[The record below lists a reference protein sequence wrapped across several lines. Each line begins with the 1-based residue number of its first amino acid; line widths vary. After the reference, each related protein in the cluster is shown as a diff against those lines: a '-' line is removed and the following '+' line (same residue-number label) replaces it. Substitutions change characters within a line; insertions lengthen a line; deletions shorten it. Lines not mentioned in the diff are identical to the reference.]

1 MLLTHT
7 KLVLGN
13 NITYMSA
20 YNYFSAVPMVLLM
33 ELKII
38 NDADKYLDKYL
49 EMVRE
54 NDTDGILYTDS
65 IFNNPKSMIIFGEYL
80 WLMFIREYKKMNDYQ
95 KSYCFWRYLE
105 YTKDNIANALTHSFK
120 EIEMDEDYDMDIDN
134 SSLVDLSKIYGS
146 ESKKL
151 REKYLKRYLKYPKS
165 KGDTYP
171 RLEGNSI
178 QRFKE
183 LYDFHFEYFKKGV
196 YYSKEETHFYLTVPY
211 SVLCEPILDN
221 FRGIY
226 ENNAGTLW
234 QVEGNNFIHSKITMD
249 IDHEKLML
257 RREYATIF
265 GKGGRP
271 KTIDHENV
279 SIVYFNP
286 DEAYI
291 MKALKQQMASKQ
303 YFRINGN
310 YYTADGRSYIQ
321 QGFDTNLTD
330 DSSITTRYTY
340 NDYYSLYSTNSSAT
354 FGYDSTVSTINSSY
368 NDYEDMVSYLENNR
382 SEMRSYTTRSV
393 GKRVP
398 NKKKKKTRKIDSKFI
413 KSYTF
418 LTKVLSLD
426 HIKQMRKN
434 GIIIEGQYF
443 NYKFKVKD
451 KELISKSK
459 YLDNFSI
466 AYDLIVLAKDTG
478 EELTSLCIVYP
489 GMPICDEISTNI
501 LFIRSGEE
509 DELLAKA
516 NHLSRSE
523 NYYLYFENKK
533 RITQERRFEIEFER
547 LLKEESRTKLKSSE
561 DNSIVSF
568 FSNMENTIVQNELV
582 RERFENEQFK
592 KSQTISFIN
601 KFLQRELGFE
611 DISYNYHNLKYYYLY
626 KAFIKYFKPDT
637 RVNVSRVFKFK
648 ENVLFKEI
656 IQKNRKALKLSFK
669 RSIKT
674 KLKFIKNNKTRINLK
689 GQSKWRRLRNLKNI
703 MGPER
708 SSELEPKKQQTEDY
722 MITNY
727 QRQNVCS

>member
-1 MLLTHT
+1 
-7 KLVLGN
+7 
-13 NITYMSA
+13 MSA

-65 IFNNPKSMIIFGEYL
+65 IFDDPKSMIVFGEYL
-80 WLMFIREYKKMNDYQ
+80 WLMFIKEYRKMNDYQ

-105 YTKDNIANALTHSFK
+105 YTKDNIANALTYSFK
-120 EIEMDEDYDMDIDN
+120 EIEVDEDYDINIHDGSII
-134 SSLVDLSKIYGS
+134 DLSKIYGS
-146 ESKKL
+146 ESRKL

-196 YYSKEETHFYLTVPY
+196 YYSKEETHFYLTIPY

-226 ENNAGTLW
+226 EKDAGILW

-249 IDHEKLML
+249 TDHEKLML

-265 GKGGRP
+265 GKGEPP
-271 KTIDHENV
+271 KIVDQENV

-291 MKALKQQMASKQ
+291 MKALKQQMASRQ

-321 QGFDTNLTD
+321 QGVDTNITN
-330 DSSITTRYTY
+330 DSSIITRYTY

-368 NDYEDMVSYLENNR
+368 NDYEDMVSYLGNNR
-382 SEMRSYTTRSV
+382 SEMRSYATRIL

-398 NKKKKKTRKIDSKFI
+398 KKKKTRKIDSKFI

-451 KELISKSK
+451 RELISKSK
-459 YLDNFSI
+459 HLDNFSI
-466 AYDLIVLAKDTG
+466 AYDLNVLAKDTG

-509 DELLAKA
+509 DTLLAKA

-523 NYYLYFENKK
+523 NYCLYFENKK
-533 RITQERRFEIEFER
+533 RITPERRFEIEFER
-547 LLKEESRTKLKSSE
+547 LLKEESRAKLKSSE

-568 FSNMENTIVQNELV
+568 FSNMENNIVQNESV
-582 RERFENEQFK
+582 RERFESERFK

-601 KFLQRELGFE
+601 KFLQREFGFE
-611 DISYNYHNLKYYYLY
+611 DVNYNQHNLKYYYLY
-626 KAFIKYFKPDT
+626 KVFIKHFKPDT
-637 RVNVSRVFKFK
+637 KVNVSRVFKFK

-656 IQKNRKALKLSFK
+656 IQKNRRALKLSFK

-674 KLKFIKNNKTRINLK
+674 KLKFIKNNKTKISLK

-703 MGPER
+703 KDLEI
-708 SSELEPKKQQTEDY
+708 SSILDQRGQRTEDY
-722 MITNY
+722 VITNY

>member
-1 MLLTHT
+1 MLLSHT
-7 KLVLGN
+7 KLILGN
-13 NITYMSA
+13 NVTYMSA

-38 NDADKYLDKYL
+38 NDADKYLDKYI

-65 IFNNPKSMIIFGEYL
+65 IFNNPKSMIVFGEYL
-80 WLMFIREYKKMNDYQ
+80 WLMFIREYRKMNDYQ

-105 YTKDNIANALTHSFK
+105 YTKDNIANALTYSFK
-120 EIEMDEDYDMDIDN
+120 EIEVDEDYDINIHDG
-134 SSLVDLSKIYGS
+134 SLIDLSKIYGS
-146 ESKKL
+146 ESRKL
-151 REKYLKRYLKYPKS
+151 REKYLKRYLKSPKS
-165 KGDTYP
+165 KGNTYP

-183 LYDFHFEYFKKGV
+183 LYDFHFEYFKKGL

-226 ENNAGTLW
+226 ENNTNTLW

-249 IDHEKLML
+249 NDHEKLML

-265 GKGGRP
+265 SKGGLP
-271 KTIDHENV
+271 KTIDNENV

-286 DEAYI
+286 DEVHI
-291 MKALKQQMASKQ
+291 IKALKQQMASRQ
-303 YFRINGN
+303 YIKINGN
-310 YYTADGRSYIQ
+310 YHTTDGRSYIL
-321 QGFDTNLTD
+321 QGFDTNST
-330 DSSITTRYTY
+330 
-340 NDYYSLYSTNSSAT
+340 NDYYGLYNTNSRAA
-354 FGYDSTVSTINSSY
+354 FRYNSTSSTINSSY
-368 NDYEDMVSYLENNR
+368 DEYEDLIRYVEDSR
-382 SEMRSYTTRSV
+382 SEMRNFATRN
-393 GKRVP
+393 
-398 NKKKKKTRKIDSKFI
+398 NKKSSLNKTKKKTRKIDSKFI

-426 HIKQMRKN
+426 HIKQMRKD

-451 KELISKSK
+451 RELISKSK
-459 YLDNFSI
+459 HLDNFSI
-466 AYDLIVLAKDTG
+466 AYDLNVLAKDTG

-509 DELLAKA
+509 DTLLAKA

-533 RITQERRFEIEFER
+533 RITPERRFEIEFER

-568 FSNMENTIVQNELV
+568 FSNMENNIVPNESV
-582 RERFENEQFK
+582 REKFEKERFK

-601 KFLQRELGFE
+601 KFLQREFGFE
-611 DISYNYHNLKYYYLY
+611 DINYNQHNLKYYYLY
-626 KAFIKYFKPDT
+626 KAFIKHFKPST

-656 IQKNRKALKLSFK
+656 IQKNRKTLKLSFK
-669 RSIKT
+669 RMVKT
-674 KLKFIKNNKTRINLK
+674 KIKFIKNKKIRISLK

-703 MGPER
+703 KDLVI
-708 SSELEPKKQQTEDY
+708 SSVSDQKKQQMEDY
-722 MITNY
+722 MITHY

>member
-1 MLLTHT
+1 MLLSHT
-7 KLVLGN
+7 KLILGN
-13 NITYMSA
+13 NVTYMSA

-38 NDADKYLDKYL
+38 NDADKYLDKYI

-54 NDTDGILYTDS
+54 NDADGILYTDS
-65 IFNNPKSMIIFGEYL
+65 IFNNPKSMIVFGEYL
-80 WLMFIREYKKMNDYQ
+80 WLMFIREYRKMNDYQ

-105 YTKDNIANALTHSFK
+105 YTKDNIANALTYSFK
-120 EIEMDEDYDMDIDN
+120 EIEVDDDYDINIHDG
-134 SSLVDLSKIYGS
+134 SLIDLSKIYGS
-146 ESKKL
+146 ESRKL
-151 REKYLKRYLKYPKS
+151 REKYLKRYLKSPKS
-165 KGDTYP
+165 KGNTYP

-183 LYDFHFEYFKKGV
+183 LYDFHFEYFKKGL
-196 YYSKEETHFYLTVPY
+196 YYSKEETHFYLNVPY

-226 ENNAGTLW
+226 ENNTNTLW
-234 QVEGNNFIHSKITMD
+234 QVEGNNFIHSKIAMD
-249 IDHEKLML
+249 TDHEKLML

-265 GKGGRP
+265 GKGGLP

-286 DEAYI
+286 DEAHI
-291 MKALKQQMASKQ
+291 IKALKQQMASRQ
-303 YFRINGN
+303 YIKINGN
-310 YYTADGRSYIQ
+310 YHTTDGRSYIL
-321 QGFDTNLTD
+321 QGFDTNST
-330 DSSITTRYTY
+330 
-340 NDYYSLYSTNSSAT
+340 NDYYGLYSTNSRAA
-354 FGYDSTVSTINSSY
+354 FRYNSTSSTINSSY
-368 NDYEDMVSYLENNR
+368 DGYEDLIRYVEDSR
-382 SEMRSYTTRSV
+382 SEMRNFATRSV

-398 NKKKKKTRKIDSKFI
+398 NKKKKKKKTRKIDSKFI

-451 KELISKSK
+451 QELISKSK

-466 AYDLIVLAKDTG
+466 AYGLSVLAKDTG

-509 DELLAKA
+509 DTLLAKA

-533 RITQERRFEIEFER
+533 RITPERRFEIEFER

-568 FSNMENTIVQNELV
+568 FSNMENNIVPNESV
-582 RERFENEQFK
+582 REKFENERFK

-611 DISYNYHNLKYYYLY
+611 DINYNQHNLKYYYLY

-637 RVNVSRVFKFK
+637 KVNVSRVFKFK

-656 IQKNRKALKLSFK
+656 IQKNKRALKLSFK
-669 RSIKT
+669 RMIKS
-674 KLKFIKNNKTRINLK
+674 KIKFIKNKKTRISLK

-703 MGPER
+703 KDLVI
-708 SSELEPKKQQTEDY
+708 SSVSDQKKQQMEDY
-722 MITNY
+722 MITHY

>member
-7 KLVLGN
+7 KLILGN

-38 NDADKYLDKYL
+38 NDADKYLDKYI

-54 NDTDGILYTDS
+54 NDADGILYTDS
-65 IFNNPKSMIIFGEYL
+65 IFDNPKSMIVFGEYL
-80 WLMFIREYKKMNDYQ
+80 WLMFIREYRKMNDYQ

-105 YTKDNIANALTHSFK
+105 YTKDNIANALTYSFK
-120 EIEMDEDYDMDIDN
+120 EIEMDEDYDINIEDGSII
-134 SSLVDLSKIYGS
+134 DLSKIYGS
-146 ESKKL
+146 ESRKL

-183 LYDFHFEYFKKGV
+183 LYDFHFEYFKKGL

-226 ENNAGTLW
+226 ENNTNTLW

-249 IDHEKLML
+249 TDHEKLML

-265 GKGGRP
+265 GKGGLP

-286 DEAYI
+286 DEVHI
-291 MKALKQQMASKQ
+291 IKALKQQMASRQ
-303 YFRINGN
+303 YIKINGN
-310 YYTADGRSYIQ
+310 YHTTDGRSYIL
-321 QGFDTNLTD
+321 QGFDTNST
-330 DSSITTRYTY
+330 
-340 NDYYSLYSTNSSAT
+340 NDYYGLYSTNSRAA
-354 FGYDSTVSTINSSY
+354 FRYNSTSSTINSSY
-368 NDYEDMVSYLENNR
+368 DGYEDLIRYVEDSR
-382 SEMRSYTTRSV
+382 SEMRNFATRN
-393 GKRVP
+393 
-398 NKKKKKTRKIDSKFI
+398 NKKSSLNKTKKKTRKIDSKFI

-426 HIKQMRKN
+426 HIKQMRKD

-451 KELISKSK
+451 RELISKSK
-459 YLDNFSI
+459 HLDNFSI
-466 AYDLIVLAKDTG
+466 AYDLNVLAKDTG

-509 DELLAKA
+509 DTLLAKA

-533 RITQERRFEIEFER
+533 RITPERRFEIEFER

-568 FSNMENTIVQNELV
+568 FSNMENNIVPNESV
-582 RERFENEQFK
+582 REKFENERFK

-611 DISYNYHNLKYYYLY
+611 DINYNQHNLKYYYLY

-637 RVNVSRVFKFK
+637 KVNVSRVFKFK

-656 IQKNRKALKLSFK
+656 IQKNKRALKLSFK
-669 RSIKT
+669 RMIKS
-674 KLKFIKNNKTRINLK
+674 KIKFIKNKKTRISLK

-703 MGPER
+703 KDLVI
-708 SSELEPKKQQTEDY
+708 SSVSDQKKQQMEDY
-722 MITNY
+722 MITHY

>member
-7 KLVLGN
+7 KLILGN

-38 NDADKYLDKYL
+38 NDADKYLDKYI

-54 NDTDGILYTDS
+54 NDSDGILYTDS
-65 IFNNPKSMIIFGEYL
+65 IFNNPKSMIVFGEYL
-80 WLMFIREYKKMNDYQ
+80 WLMFIREYRKMNDYQ

-105 YTKDNIANALTHSFK
+105 YTKDNIANALTYSFK
-120 EIEMDEDYDMDIDN
+120 EIEVDEDYDINIHDG
-134 SSLVDLSKIYGS
+134 SLIDLSKIYGS
-146 ESKKL
+146 ESRKL
-151 REKYLKRYLKYPKS
+151 REKYLKRYLKSPKS
-165 KGDTYP
+165 KGNTYP

-183 LYDFHFEYFKKGV
+183 LYDFHFEYFKKGL
-196 YYSKEETHFYLTVPY
+196 YYSKEETHFYLNVPY

-226 ENNAGTLW
+226 ENNTNTLW

-249 IDHEKLML
+249 NDHEKLML
-257 RREYATIF
+257 RREFATIF
-265 GKGGRP
+265 GKGGQP
-271 KTIDHENV
+271 KTIDNENV

-286 DEAYI
+286 DEAHI
-291 MKALKQQMASKQ
+291 IKALKQQMASRQ
-303 YFRINGN
+303 YIKINGN
-310 YYTADGRSYIQ
+310 YHTTDGRSYII
-321 QGFDTNLTD
+321 QGFDTNST
-330 DSSITTRYTY
+330 
-340 NDYYSLYSTNSSAT
+340 NDYYGLYNTNSRAA
-354 FGYDSTVSTINSSY
+354 FRYNSTSSTINSSY
-368 NDYEDMVSYLENNR
+368 DGYEDLIRYVEDSR
-382 SEMRSYTTRSV
+382 SEMRNFATRN
-393 GKRVP
+393 
-398 NKKKKKTRKIDSKFI
+398 NKKSSLNKTKKKTRKIDSKFI

-426 HIKQMRKN
+426 HIKQMRKD

-451 KELISKSK
+451 QELISKSK

-466 AYDLIVLAKDTG
+466 AYDLSVLAKDTG

-509 DELLAKA
+509 DTLLAKA

-523 NYYLYFENKK
+523 NYCLYFENKK
-533 RITQERRFEIEFER
+533 RITPERRFEIEFER

-568 FSNMENTIVQNELV
+568 FSNMENNIVPNESV
-582 RERFENEQFK
+582 REKFENERFK

-611 DISYNYHNLKYYYLY
+611 DINYNQHNLKYYYLY

-637 RVNVSRVFKFK
+637 KVNVSRVFKFK

-656 IQKNRKALKLSFK
+656 IQKNKRALKLSFK
-669 RSIKT
+669 RMIKS
-674 KLKFIKNNKTRINLK
+674 KIKFIKNKKTRISLK

-703 MGPER
+703 KDLVI
-708 SSELEPKKQQTEDY
+708 SSVSDQKKQQMEDY

>member
-54 NDTDGILYTDS
+54 NDEDGILYTDS
-65 IFNNPKSMIIFGEYL
+65 IFNNPKSMIVFGEYL
-80 WLMFIREYKKMNDYQ
+80 WLMFIREYRKMNDYQ

-134 SSLVDLSKIYGS
+134 SGLVDLSKIYGS
-146 ESKKL
+146 ESRKL

-183 LYDFHFEYFKKGV
+183 LYDFHFEYFKKGL

-226 ENNAGTLW
+226 ENNSNTLW
-234 QVEGNNFIHSKITMD
+234 QVEGNNFIQSKITMD
-249 IDHEKLML
+249 TDHEKLML
-257 RREYATIF
+257 RREYAIIF

-271 KTIDHENV
+271 KTIDQENV

-286 DEAYI
+286 DEAHI
-291 MKALKQQMASKQ
+291 IKALKQQMASRQ

-321 QGFDTNLTD
+321 QGVDTNLTNN
-330 DSSITTRYTY
+330 SSITTRYTY

-368 NDYEDMVSYLENNR
+368 DDYADLIRHVEDSR
-382 SEMRSYTTRSV
+382 SVMRNFATRSV
-393 GKRVP
+393 GKKVP
-398 NKKKKKTRKIDSKFI
+398 SKKKKKTRKIDSKFI

-451 KELISKSK
+451 RELISKSK
-459 YLDNFSI
+459 HLDNFSI
-466 AYDLIVLAKDTG
+466 AYDLNVLAKDTG

-509 DELLAKA
+509 DTLLAKA

-523 NYYLYFENKK
+523 NYCLYFENKK
-533 RITQERRFEIEFER
+533 RITPERRFEIEFER

-568 FSNMENTIVQNELV
+568 FSNMENNIVQNESV
-582 RERFENEQFK
+582 RERFENERFK

-601 KFLQRELGFE
+601 KFLQREFGFE
-611 DISYNYHNLKYYYLY
+611 DVNYNQHNLKYYYLY
-626 KAFIKYFKPDT
+626 KAFIKHFKPDT
-637 RVNVSRVFKFK
+637 KVNVSRVFKFK

-656 IQKNRKALKLSFK
+656 IQKNRRALKLSFK

-674 KLKFIKNNKTRINLK
+674 KLKFIKNNKTKISLK

-703 MGPER
+703 KDLEI
-708 SSELEPKKQQTEDY
+708 SSILDQRGQRTEDY
-722 MITNY
+722 VITNY

>member
-38 NDADKYLDKYL
+38 NDADKYLDKYI

-54 NDTDGILYTDS
+54 NDADGILYTDS
-65 IFNNPKSMIIFGEYL
+65 IFNNPKSMIVFGEYL
-80 WLMFIREYKKMNDYQ
+80 WLMFIREYRKMNDYQ

-105 YTKDNIANALTHSFK
+105 YTKDNIANALTYSFK
-120 EIEMDEDYDMDIDN
+120 EIEMDEDYDINIEDGSII
-134 SSLVDLSKIYGS
+134 DLSKIYGS
-146 ESKKL
+146 ESRKL
-151 REKYLKRYLKYPKS
+151 REKYLKRYLKYPKLKS
-165 KGDTYP
+165 DTYP

-183 LYDFHFEYFKKGV
+183 LYDFHFEYFKKGL

-234 QVEGNNFIHSKITMD
+234 QVEGNNFIQSKITMD
-249 IDHEKLML
+249 VDHEKLML

-265 GKGGRP
+265 GKGGLP

-286 DEAYI
+286 DEVHI
-291 MKALKQQMASKQ
+291 IKALKQQMASRQ
-303 YFRINGN
+303 YIKINGN
-310 YYTADGRSYIQ
+310 YHTTDGRSYIL
-321 QGFDTNLTD
+321 QGFDTNST
-330 DSSITTRYTY
+330 
-340 NDYYSLYSTNSSAT
+340 NDYYGLYSTNSRAA
-354 FGYDSTVSTINSSY
+354 FRYNSTSSTINSSY
-368 NDYEDMVSYLENNR
+368 DEYEDLIRYVEDSR
-382 SEMRSYTTRSV
+382 SEMQNFGTRSV

-398 NKKKKKTRKIDSKFI
+398 NKKKKKKKTRKIDSKFI

-451 KELISKSK
+451 QELISKSK

-466 AYDLIVLAKDTG
+466 AYDLSVLAKDTG

-509 DELLAKA
+509 DTLLAKA

-533 RITQERRFEIEFER
+533 RITPERRFEIEFER

-568 FSNMENTIVQNELV
+568 FSNMENNIVPNQSV
-582 RERFENEQFK
+582 REKFEKERFK

-601 KFLQRELGFE
+601 KFLQREFGFE
-611 DISYNYHNLKYYYLY
+611 DVNYNQHNLKYYYLY
-626 KAFIKYFKPDT
+626 KAFIKHFKPDT
-637 RVNVSRVFKFK
+637 KVNVSRVFKFK

-656 IQKNRKALKLSFK
+656 IQKNRRSLKLSFK
-669 RSIKT
+669 RMVKSKI
-674 KLKFIKNNKTRINLK
+674 KFIKNKKTRISLK

-703 MGPER
+703 KDLVI
-708 SSELEPKKQQTEDY
+708 SSVSDQKKQQMEDY
-722 MITNY
+722 MITHY

>member
-38 NDADKYLDKYL
+38 NDADKYLDKYI

-65 IFNNPKSMIIFGEYL
+65 IFNNPKSMIVFGEYL
-80 WLMFIREYKKMNDYQ
+80 WLMFIREYRKMNDYQ

-105 YTKDNIANALTHSFK
+105 YTKDNIANALTYSFK
-120 EIEMDEDYDMDIDN
+120 EIEMDEDYDINIEDGSII
-134 SSLVDLSKIYGS
+134 DLSKIYGS
-146 ESKKL
+146 ESRKL

-165 KGDTYP
+165 KSDTYP

-183 LYDFHFEYFKKGV
+183 LYDFHFEYFKKGL

-234 QVEGNNFIHSKITMD
+234 QVEGNNFIQSKITMD
-249 IDHEKLML
+249 VDHEKLML
-257 RREYATIF
+257 RREFATIF
-265 GKGGRP
+265 GKGGLP

-286 DEAYI
+286 DEVHI
-291 MKALKQQMASKQ
+291 IKALKQQMASRQ
-303 YFRINGN
+303 YIKINGN
-310 YYTADGRSYIQ
+310 YHTTDGRSYIL
-321 QGFDTNLTD
+321 QGFDTNST
-330 DSSITTRYTY
+330 

-368 NDYEDMVSYLENNR
+368 DDYADLIRYAEDSR
-382 SEMRSYTTRSV
+382 SEMRNFATRN
-393 GKRVP
+393 
-398 NKKKKKTRKIDSKFI
+398 NKKSSLNKTKKKTRKIDSKFI

-426 HIKQMRKN
+426 HIKQMRKD

-451 KELISKSK
+451 QELISKSK

-466 AYDLIVLAKDTG
+466 AYDLSVLAKDTG

-509 DELLAKA
+509 DTLLAKA

-533 RITQERRFEIEFER
+533 RITPERRFEIEFER

-568 FSNMENTIVQNELV
+568 FSNMENNIVPNQSV
-582 RERFENEQFK
+582 REKFEKERFK

-601 KFLQRELGFE
+601 KFLQREFGFE
-611 DISYNYHNLKYYYLY
+611 DVNYNQHNLKYYYLY
-626 KAFIKYFKPDT
+626 KAFIKHFKPDT
-637 RVNVSRVFKFK
+637 KVNVSRVFKFK

-656 IQKNRKALKLSFK
+656 IQKNKRALKLSFK
-669 RSIKT
+669 RMIKS
-674 KLKFIKNNKTRINLK
+674 KIKFIKNKKTRISLK
-689 GQSKWRRLRNLKNI
+689 GQSKWRHLRNLKNI
-703 MGPER
+703 KDREI
-708 SSELEPKKQQTEDY
+708 SSILDQQKQQMEDY

>member
-38 NDADKYLDKYL
+38 NDADKYLDEYI

-80 WLMFIREYKKMNDYQ
+80 WLMFIREYRKMNDYQ

-105 YTKDNIANALTHSFK
+105 YTKDNIANALIYSFK
-120 EIEMDEDYDMDIDN
+120 EIEMDEDYDINIEDGSII
-134 SSLVDLSKIYGS
+134 DLSKIYGS
-146 ESKKL
+146 ESRKL
-151 REKYLKRYLKYPKS
+151 REKYLKRYLKYPKLKS
-165 KGDTYP
+165 DTYP

-183 LYDFHFEYFKKGV
+183 LYDFHFEYFKKGL

-226 ENNAGTLW
+226 ENNTNTLW

-249 IDHEKLML
+249 VDHEKLML
-257 RREYATIF
+257 KREYATIF
-265 GKGGRP
+265 GKGGLP

-286 DEAYI
+286 DEAHI
-291 MKALKQQMASKQ
+291 MKALKQQMASRQ
-303 YFRINGN
+303 YIKINGN
-310 YYTADGRSYIQ
+310 YHTTDGRSYIL
-321 QGFDTNLTD
+321 QGFDTNST
-330 DSSITTRYTY
+330 
-340 NDYYSLYSTNSSAT
+340 NDYYGLYSTNSRAA
-354 FGYDSTVSTINSSY
+354 FRYNSTSSTINSSY
-368 NDYEDMVSYLENNR
+368 TGYEALISYLEDSR
-382 SEMRSYTTRSV
+382 SEMRNFATRN
-393 GKRVP
+393 
-398 NKKKKKTRKIDSKFI
+398 NKKSSLNKTKKKTRKIDSKFI

-426 HIKQMRKN
+426 HIKQMRKD

-451 KELISKSK
+451 RELISKSK
-459 YLDNFSI
+459 HLDNVSI
-466 AYDLIVLAKDTG
+466 AYDLNVLAKDTG

-509 DELLAKA
+509 DTLLAKA

-523 NYYLYFENKK
+523 NYCLYFENKK
-533 RITQERRFEIEFER
+533 RITPERRFEIEFER
-547 LLKEESRTKLKSSE
+547 LLKEESRAKLKPSE
-561 DNSIVSF
+561 DNSMISF
-568 FSNMENTIVQNELV
+568 FSNMENNIVPNESV
-582 RERFENEQFK
+582 REKFEKERFK

-611 DISYNYHNLKYYYLY
+611 DVNYNQHNLKCYYLY

-637 RVNVSRVFKFK
+637 KVNVGRVFKFK

-656 IQKNRKALKLSFK
+656 IQKNRRSLKLSFK
-669 RSIKT
+669 RMVKSKI
-674 KLKFIKNNKTRINLK
+674 KFIKNKKTRISLK

-703 MGPER
+703 KDLVI
-708 SSELEPKKQQTEDY
+708 SSVSDQKKQTEDY
-722 MITNY
+722 MITHY

>member
-7 KLVLGN
+7 KLILGN
-13 NITYMSA
+13 NVTYMSA

-38 NDADKYLDKYL
+38 NDADKYLDKYI

-54 NDTDGILYTDS
+54 NDADGILYTDS
-65 IFNNPKSMIIFGEYL
+65 IFNNPKSMIVFGEYL
-80 WLMFIREYKKMNDYQ
+80 WLMFIREYRKMNDYQ

-105 YTKDNIANALTHSFK
+105 YTKDNIANALTYSFK
-120 EIEMDEDYDMDIDN
+120 EIEVDEDYDINIHDG
-134 SSLVDLSKIYGS
+134 SLIDLSKIYGS
-146 ESKKL
+146 ESRKL
-151 REKYLKRYLKYPKS
+151 REKYLKRYLKSPKS
-165 KGDTYP
+165 KGNTYP

-183 LYDFHFEYFKKGV
+183 LYDFHFEYFKKGL

-226 ENNAGTLW
+226 ENNTNTLW

-249 IDHEKLML
+249 NDHEKLML
-257 RREYATIF
+257 RREFATIF
-265 GKGGRP
+265 GKGGQP
-271 KTIDHENV
+271 KTIDNENV

-286 DEAYI
+286 DEAHI
-291 MKALKQQMASKQ
+291 IKALKQQMASRQ
-303 YFRINGN
+303 YIKINGN
-310 YYTADGRSYIQ
+310 YHTTDERSYII
-321 QGFDTNLTD
+321 QGLDT
-330 DSSITTRYTY
+330 SSTS
-340 NDYYSLYSTNSSAT
+340 DYYGLYSTNSRAA
-354 FGYDSTVSTINSSY
+354 FRYNSTSSTINSSY
-368 NDYEDMVSYLENNR
+368 DEYEDLIRYVEDSR
-382 SEMRSYTTRSV
+382 SEMRNFATRN
-393 GKRVP
+393 
-398 NKKKKKTRKIDSKFI
+398 NKKSSLNKTKKKTRKIDSKFI

-451 KELISKSK
+451 QELISKSK

-466 AYDLIVLAKDTG
+466 AYDLSVLAKDTG

-509 DELLAKA
+509 DTILAKA

-533 RITQERRFEIEFER
+533 RITPERRFEIEFER

-568 FSNMENTIVQNELV
+568 FSNMENNIVPNESV
-582 RERFENEQFK
+582 REKFENERFK

-611 DISYNYHNLKYYYLY
+611 DINYNQHNLKYYYLY

-637 RVNVSRVFKFK
+637 KVNVSRVFKFK

-656 IQKNRKALKLSFK
+656 IQKNKRALKLSFK
-669 RSIKT
+669 RMVKT
-674 KLKFIKNNKTRINLK
+674 KIKFIKNKKTRISLK

-703 MGPER
+703 KDLVI
-708 SSELEPKKQQTEDY
+708 SSVSDQKKQQMEDY
-722 MITNY
+722 MITHY

>member
-7 KLVLGN
+7 KLILGN
-13 NITYMSA
+13 NVTYMSA

-38 NDADKYLDKYL
+38 NDADKYLDKYI

-54 NDTDGILYTDS
+54 NDADGILYTDS
-65 IFNNPKSMIIFGEYL
+65 IFDNPKSMIVFGEYL
-80 WLMFIREYKKMNDYQ
+80 WLMFIREYRKMNDYQ

-105 YTKDNIANALTHSFK
+105 YTKDNIANALTYSFK
-120 EIEMDEDYDMDIDN
+120 EIEVDDDYDINIHDG
-134 SSLVDLSKIYGS
+134 SLIDLSKIYGS
-146 ESKKL
+146 ESRKL
-151 REKYLKRYLKYPKS
+151 REKYLKRYLKSPKS
-165 KGDTYP
+165 KGNTYP

-183 LYDFHFEYFKKGV
+183 LYDFHFEYFKKGL
-196 YYSKEETHFYLTVPY
+196 YYSKEETHFYLNVPY

-226 ENNAGTLW
+226 ENNTNTLW

-249 IDHEKLML
+249 NDHEKLML
-257 RREYATIF
+257 RREFATIF
-265 GKGGRP
+265 GKGGQP
-271 KTIDHENV
+271 KTIDNENV

-286 DEAYI
+286 DEDHI
-291 MKALKQQMASKQ
+291 IKALKQQMASRQ
-303 YFRINGN
+303 YIKINGN
-310 YYTADGRSYIQ
+310 YHTTDGRSYII
-321 QGFDTNLTD
+321 QGLDT
-330 DSSITTRYTY
+330 SSTS
-340 NDYYSLYSTNSSAT
+340 DYYGLYSTNSRET
-354 FGYDSTVSTINSSY
+354 FRYNSTSSTINSSY
-368 NDYEDMVSYLENNR
+368 NAYEDLIGYVEDSRLEMQNFV
-382 SEMRSYTTRSV
+382 TRSV

-398 NKKKKKTRKIDSKFI
+398 NKKKKKKKTRKIDSKFI

-451 KELISKSK
+451 QELISKSK

-466 AYDLIVLAKDTG
+466 AYDLSVLAKDTG

-509 DELLAKA
+509 DTLLAKA

-523 NYYLYFENKK
+523 NYCLYFENKK
-533 RITQERRFEIEFER
+533 RITPERRFEIEFER
-547 LLKEESRTKLKSSE
+547 LLKEESRTKLKSSK

-568 FSNMENTIVQNELV
+568 FSNMENNIVPNESV
-582 RERFENEQFK
+582 REKFEKERFK

-601 KFLQRELGFE
+601 KFLQREFGFE
-611 DISYNYHNLKYYYLY
+611 DINYNQHNLKYYYLY
-626 KAFIKYFKPDT
+626 KAFIKHFKPST

-656 IQKNRKALKLSFK
+656 IQKNRKTLKLSFK
-669 RSIKT
+669 RMVKT
-674 KLKFIKNNKTRINLK
+674 KIKFIKNKKTRICLK
-689 GQSKWRRLRNLKNI
+689 GQSKWRHLRNLKNI
-703 MGPER
+703 KDLEI
-708 SSELEPKKQQTEDY
+708 SSILDQQKQQMEDY

>member
-38 NDADKYLDKYL
+38 NDADKYLDKYI

-54 NDTDGILYTDS
+54 NDADGILYTDS
-65 IFNNPKSMIIFGEYL
+65 IFNNPKSMIVFGEYL
-80 WLMFIREYKKMNDYQ
+80 WLMFIREYRKMNDYQ

-120 EIEMDEDYDMDIDN
+120 EIEMDEDYDINIEDGSII
-134 SSLVDLSKIYGS
+134 DLSKIYGS
-146 ESKKL
+146 ESRKL

-183 LYDFHFEYFKKGV
+183 LYDFHFEYFKKGI

-234 QVEGNNFIHSKITMD
+234 QVEGNNFIQSKITMD
-249 IDHEKLML
+249 TDHEKLML

-265 GKGGRP
+265 GKGGLP

-286 DEAYI
+286 DEAHI
-291 MKALKQQMASKQ
+291 IKALKQQMASRQ
-303 YFRINGN
+303 YIKINGN
-310 YYTADGRSYIQ
+310 YHTTDGRSYII
-321 QGFDTNLTD
+321 QGFDT
-330 DSSITTRYTY
+330 SST
-340 NDYYSLYSTNSSAT
+340 NDYYGLYSTNSRET
-354 FGYDSTVSTINSSY
+354 FRYNTTSSTINSSY
-368 NDYEDMVSYLENNR
+368 DDYADMVSYLGNNR
-382 SEMRSYTTRSV
+382 SEMGSYATRIL

-451 KELISKSK
+451 RELISKSK
-459 YLDNFSI
+459 HLDNFSI

-509 DELLAKA
+509 DTLLAKA

-523 NYYLYFENKK
+523 NYCLYFENKK
-533 RITQERRFEIEFER
+533 RITPERRFEIEFER

-568 FSNMENTIVQNELV
+568 FSNMENNIVQNGSV
-582 RERFENEQFK
+582 RERFENERFK

-601 KFLQRELGFE
+601 KFLQREFGFE
-611 DISYNYHNLKYYYLY
+611 DINYNQYNLKYYYLY

-637 RVNVSRVFKFK
+637 KVNVSRVFKFK

-656 IQKNRKALKLSFK
+656 IQKNRRTLKLSFK

-674 KLKFIKNNKTRINLK
+674 KLKFIKNNKTKISLK

-703 MGPER
+703 KDLEI
-708 SSELEPKKQQTEDY
+708 SSILDQKKQQLEDY
-722 MITNY
+722 VITNY

>member
-38 NDADKYLDKYL
+38 NDADKYLDKYI

-80 WLMFIREYKKMNDYQ
+80 WLMFIREYRKMNDYQ

-120 EIEMDEDYDMDIDN
+120 EIEMDEDYDINIEDGSII
-134 SSLVDLSKIYGS
+134 DLSKIYGS
-146 ESKKL
+146 ESRKL

-234 QVEGNNFIHSKITMD
+234 QVEGNNFIQSKITMD
-249 IDHEKLML
+249 VDHEKLML

-271 KTIDHENV
+271 KTIDQENV

-286 DEAYI
+286 DEAHI
-291 MKALKQQMASKQ
+291 IKALKQQMASRQ

-321 QGFDTNLTD
+321 QGVDTNLT
-330 DSSITTRYTY
+330 
-340 NDYYSLYSTNSSAT
+340 NDYYGLYSTNSRET
-354 FGYDSTVSTINSSY
+354 FRYNTTSSTINSSY
-368 NDYEDMVSYLENNR
+368 NGYEDLIRYVEDGR
-382 SEMRSYTTRSV
+382 SEMGSYATRIL
-393 GKRVP
+393 GKRVQ
-398 NKKKKKTRKIDSKFI
+398 KKKKTRKIDSKFI

-459 YLDNFSI
+459 HLDNFSI
-466 AYDLIVLAKDTG
+466 AYDLNVLAKDTG

-509 DELLAKA
+509 DTLLAKA

-523 NYYLYFENKK
+523 NYCLYFENKK
-533 RITQERRFEIEFER
+533 RITPERRFEVEFER
-547 LLKEESRTKLKSSE
+547 LLKEESRAKLKSSE
-561 DNSIVSF
+561 DNSISF
-568 FSNMENTIVQNELV
+568 FSNMENNIVQNGSV
-582 RERFENEQFK
+582 RERFENERFK

-601 KFLQRELGFE
+601 KFLQREFGFE
-611 DISYNYHNLKYYYLY
+611 DINYNQYNLKYYYLY

-637 RVNVSRVFKFK
+637 KVNVSRVFKFK

-656 IQKNRKALKLSFK
+656 IQKNRRTLKLSFK

-674 KLKFIKNNKTRINLK
+674 KLKFIKNNKTKISLK

-703 MGPER
+703 KDLEI
-708 SSELEPKKQQTEDY
+708 SSILDQKKQQLEDY
-722 MITNY
+722 VITNY

>member
-38 NDADKYLDKYL
+38 NDADKYLDKYI

-54 NDTDGILYTDS
+54 NDADGILYTDS
-65 IFNNPKSMIIFGEYL
+65 IFNNPKSMIVFGEYL
-80 WLMFIREYKKMNDYQ
+80 WLMFIREYRKMNDYQ

-105 YTKDNIANALTHSFK
+105 YTKDNITNALTYSFK
-120 EIEMDEDYDMDIDN
+120 EIEVDEDYDINIHDG
-134 SSLVDLSKIYGS
+134 SLIDLSKIYGS
-146 ESKKL
+146 ESRKL
-151 REKYLKRYLKYPKS
+151 REKYLKRYLKSPKS
-165 KGDTYP
+165 KGNTYP

-183 LYDFHFEYFKKGV
+183 LYDFHFEYFKKGL
-196 YYSKEETHFYLTVPY
+196 YYSKEETHFYLNVPY
-211 SVLCEPILDN
+211 SVLREPILDN

-226 ENNAGTLW
+226 ENNTNTLW

-249 IDHEKLML
+249 NDHEKLML
-257 RREYATIF
+257 RREFATIF
-265 GKGGRP
+265 GKGGQL
-271 KTIDHENV
+271 KTINNENV

-286 DEAYI
+286 DEAHI
-291 MKALKQQMASKQ
+291 IKALKQQMASRQ
-303 YFRINGN
+303 YIKINGN
-310 YYTADGRSYIQ
+310 YHTTDGRSYII
-321 QGFDTNLTD
+321 QGLDT
-330 DSSITTRYTY
+330 SSTS
-340 NDYYSLYSTNSSAT
+340 DYYGLYSTNSRET
-354 FGYDSTVSTINSSY
+354 FRYNSTSSTINSSY
-368 NDYEDMVSYLENNR
+368 NAYEDLIGYVEDSRLEMQNFV
-382 SEMRSYTTRSV
+382 TRSV
-393 GKRVP
+393 GKRVL

-459 YLDNFSI
+459 HLDNFSI
-466 AYDLIVLAKDTG
+466 AYDLNVLAKDTG

-509 DELLAKA
+509 DTLLAKA

-533 RITQERRFEIEFER
+533 RITPERRFEIEFER

-568 FSNMENTIVQNELV
+568 FSNMENNIVPNESV
-582 RERFENEQFK
+582 REKFEKERFK

-601 KFLQRELGFE
+601 KFLQREFGFE
-611 DISYNYHNLKYYYLY
+611 DVNYNQHNLKYYYLY
-626 KAFIKYFKPDT
+626 KAFIKHFKPST

-656 IQKNRKALKLSFK
+656 IQKNRKTLKLSFK
-669 RSIKT
+669 RMVKT
-674 KLKFIKNNKTRINLK
+674 KIKFIKNKKTRISLK
-689 GQSKWRRLRNLKNI
+689 GQSKWRHLRNLKNI
-703 MGPER
+703 KDLEI
-708 SSELEPKKQQTEDY
+708 SSILDQQKQQMEDY

>member
-38 NDADKYLDKYL
+38 NDADKYLDEYI

-80 WLMFIREYKKMNDYQ
+80 WLMFIREYRKMNDYQ

-105 YTKDNIANALTHSFK
+105 YTKDNIANALIYSFK
-120 EIEMDEDYDMDIDN
+120 EIEMDEDYYINIEDGSII
-134 SSLVDLSKIYGS
+134 DLSKIYGS
-146 ESKKL
+146 ESRKL
-151 REKYLKRYLKYPKS
+151 REKYLKRYLKYPKLKS
-165 KGDTYP
+165 DTYP

-183 LYDFHFEYFKKGV
+183 LYDFHFEYFKKGL

-226 ENNAGTLW
+226 ENNTNTLW

-249 IDHEKLML
+249 TDHEKLML
-257 RREYATIF
+257 RREFATIF
-265 GKGGRP
+265 GKGGQL
-271 KTIDHENV
+271 KTINNENV

-286 DEAYI
+286 DEAHI
-291 MKALKQQMASKQ
+291 IKALKQQMASRQ
-303 YFRINGN
+303 YIKINGN
-310 YYTADGRSYIQ
+310 YHTTDGRSYIL
-321 QGFDTNLTD
+321 QGFDTNST
-330 DSSITTRYTY
+330 
-340 NDYYSLYSTNSSAT
+340 NDYYGLYSTNSRET
-354 FGYDSTVSTINSSY
+354 FRYNTTSSTINSSY
-368 NDYEDMVSYLENNR
+368 NGYEDMVSYLENNR
-382 SEMRSYTTRSV
+382 SEMGSYATRIL

-398 NKKKKKTRKIDSKFI
+398 KKKKTRKIDSKFI

-459 YLDNFSI
+459 HLDNFSI
-466 AYDLIVLAKDTG
+466 AYDLMVLAKDTG

-533 RITQERRFEIEFER
+533 RITPERRFEIEFER

-561 DNSIVSF
+561 DNSVVSF
-568 FSNMENTIVQNELV
+568 FSNMENNIIQNGSV
-582 RERFENEQFK
+582 RERFESEQFK

-611 DISYNYHNLKYYYLY
+611 DVNYNQHNLKCYYLY

-637 RVNVSRVFKFK
+637 KVNVGRVFKFK

-656 IQKNRKALKLSFK
+656 IQKNRRSLKLSFK
-669 RSIKT
+669 RMIKS
-674 KLKFIKNNKTRINLK
+674 KIKFIKNKKTRISLK

-703 MGPER
+703 KDLEI
-708 SSELEPKKQQTEDY
+708 SSILDQREQQTEDY

-727 QRQNVCS
+727 QRQNVYS

>member
-38 NDADKYLDKYL
+38 NDADKYLDEYI

-80 WLMFIREYKKMNDYQ
+80 WLMFIREYRKMNDYQ

-105 YTKDNIANALTHSFK
+105 YTKDNIANALIYSFK
-120 EIEMDEDYDMDIDN
+120 EIEMDEDYDINIEDGSII
-134 SSLVDLSKIYGS
+134 DLSKIYGS
-146 ESKKL
+146 ESRKL
-151 REKYLKRYLKYPKS
+151 REKYLKRYLKYPKLKS
-165 KGDTYP
+165 DTYP

-183 LYDFHFEYFKKGV
+183 LYDFHFEYFKKGL

-226 ENNAGTLW
+226 ENNTNTLW

-249 IDHEKLML
+249 ADHEKLML

-265 GKGGRP
+265 GKGGLP

-286 DEAYI
+286 DEAHI
-291 MKALKQQMASKQ
+291 MKALKQQMASRQ
-303 YFRINGN
+303 YIKINGN
-310 YYTADGRSYIQ
+310 YHTTDGRSYIL
-321 QGFDTNLTD
+321 QGFDTNST
-330 DSSITTRYTY
+330 
-340 NDYYSLYSTNSSAT
+340 NDYYGLYNTNSRET
-354 FGYDSTVSTINSSY
+354 FRYNTTSSTINSSY
-368 NDYEDMVSYLENNR
+368 DEYEDLIRYVEDSR
-382 SEMRSYTTRSV
+382 SEMRNFATRN
-393 GKRVP
+393 
-398 NKKKKKTRKIDSKFI
+398 NKKSSLNKTKKKTRKIDSKFI

-426 HIKQMRKN
+426 HIKQMRKD

-451 KELISKSK
+451 RELISKSK
-459 YLDNFSI
+459 HLDNFSI
-466 AYDLIVLAKDTG
+466 AYDLNVLAKDTG

-509 DELLAKA
+509 DTLLAKA

-523 NYYLYFENKK
+523 NYCLYFENKK
-533 RITQERRFEIEFER
+533 RITPERRFEIEFER
-547 LLKEESRTKLKSSE
+547 LLKEESRAKLKPSE
-561 DNSIVSF
+561 DNSMISF
-568 FSNMENTIVQNELV
+568 FSNNIENIVSQG
-582 RERFENEQFK
+582 RSSKERFENERFK

-611 DISYNYHNLKYYYLY
+611 DVNYNQHNLKYYYLY

-637 RVNVSRVFKFK
+637 KVNVGRVFKFK

-656 IQKNRKALKLSFK
+656 IQKNRRSLKLSFK
-669 RSIKT
+669 RMVKSKI
-674 KLKFIKNNKTRINLK
+674 KFIKNKKTRISLK

-703 MGPER
+703 KDLEI
-708 SSELEPKKQQTEDY
+708 SSILDQREQQTEDY

>member
-1 MLLTHT
+1 MLLTRP
-7 KLVLGN
+7 KMALGN
-13 NITYMSA
+13 NISYMSS
-20 YNYFSAVPMVLLM
+20 YNYFSAVPMILLM

-38 NDADKYLDKYL
+38 NDVDQYLDNYI

-54 NDTDGILYTDS
+54 NDADRILYTDS
-65 IFNNPKSMIIFGEYL
+65 IFNNPKSMIVFGEYL
-80 WLMFIREYKKMNDYQ
+80 WLMFIREYRKLNDYQ

-105 YTKDNIANALTHSFK
+105 YTKDNIENALTYSFK
-120 EIEMDEDYDMDIDN
+120 EIEADEDCNINISDD
-134 SSLVDLSKIYGS
+134 SLINLSKIYGS
-146 ESKKL
+146 GSRKL
-151 REKYLKRYLKYPKS
+151 REKYVKRYLKYPKAE
-165 KGDTYP
+165 KVIYP
-171 RLEGNSI
+171 KLEGNSI

-183 LYDFHFEYFKKGV
+183 LYDFHFEYFKKGL

-249 IDHEKLML
+249 NDHEKLML

-265 GKGGRP
+265 GKGGLP

-286 DEAYI
+286 DEAHI
-291 MKALKQQMASKQ
+291 MKALKQQMASRQ
-303 YFRINGN
+303 YIKINGN
-310 YYTADGRSYIQ
+310 YYTTDGRSYIQ
-321 QGFDTNLTD
+321 QGVDTNLTN

-368 NDYEDMVSYLENNR
+368 DDYADMVSYLGNNR
-382 SEMRSYTTRSV
+382 SEMRSYATRIL
-393 GKRVP
+393 GERVP

-426 HIKQMRKN
+426 HIKQMRKD

-466 AYDLIVLAKDTG
+466 AYDLNVLAKDTG
-478 EELTSLCIVYP
+478 EKLTSLCIVYP

-509 DELLAKA
+509 DTLLAKA

-523 NYYLYFENKK
+523 NYCLYFENKK
-533 RITQERRFEIEFER
+533 RITPERRFEIEFER

-568 FSNMENTIVQNELV
+568 FSNMENNIVQNESV
-582 RERFENEQFK
+582 REKFEKEQFK
-592 KSQTISFIN
+592 KSQTVSFIN
-601 KFLQRELGFE
+601 KFLQREYGFE
-611 DISYNYHNLKYYYLY
+611 DVNYNQHNLKYYYLY
-626 KAFIKYFKPDT
+626 KAFIKHFKPDT
-637 RVNVSRVFKFK
+637 KVNVSRVFKFK

-656 IQKNRKALKLSFK
+656 IQKNKRALKLSFK
-669 RSIKT
+669 RMIKS
-674 KLKFIKNNKTRINLK
+674 KIKFIKNKKTRISLK
-689 GQSKWRRLRNLKNI
+689 GQSKWRYSRNLKNLKDLVI
-703 MGPER
+703 
-708 SSELEPKKQQTEDY
+708 SSVSDQKKQQTEDY

>member
-1 MLLTHT
+1 
-7 KLVLGN
+7 
-13 NITYMSA
+13 
-20 YNYFSAVPMVLLM
+20 
-33 ELKII
+33 
-38 NDADKYLDKYL
+38 
-49 EMVRE
+49 
-54 NDTDGILYTDS
+54 
-65 IFNNPKSMIIFGEYL
+65 
-80 WLMFIREYKKMNDYQ
+80 MN
-95 KSYCFWRYLE
+95 
-105 YTKDNIANALTHSFK
+105 
-120 EIEMDEDYDMDIDN
+120 
-134 SSLVDLSKIYGS
+134 
-146 ESKKL
+146 
-151 REKYLKRYLKYPKS
+151 
-165 KGDTYP
+165 
-171 RLEGNSI
+171 
-178 QRFKE
+178 
-183 LYDFHFEYFKKGV
+183 
-196 YYSKEETHFYLTVPY
+196 VPY

-226 ENNAGTLW
+226 ENNTNTLW

-249 IDHEKLML
+249 TDHEKLML

-265 GKGGRP
+265 GKGGLP

-286 DEAYI
+286 DEVHI
-291 MKALKQQMASKQ
+291 IKALKQQMASRQ
-303 YFRINGN
+303 YIKINGN
-310 YYTADGRSYIQ
+310 YHTTDGRSYIL
-321 QGFDTNLTD
+321 QGFDTNST
-330 DSSITTRYTY
+330 
-340 NDYYSLYSTNSSAT
+340 NDYYGLYSTNSRAA
-354 FGYDSTVSTINSSY
+354 FRYNSTSSTINSSY
-368 NDYEDMVSYLENNR
+368 DGYEDLIRYVEDSR
-382 SEMRSYTTRSV
+382 SEMRNFATRN
-393 GKRVP
+393 
-398 NKKKKKTRKIDSKFI
+398 NKKSSLNKTKKKTRKIDSKFI

-426 HIKQMRKN
+426 HIKQMRKD

-451 KELISKSK
+451 RELISKSK
-459 YLDNFSI
+459 HLDNFSI
-466 AYDLIVLAKDTG
+466 AYDLNVLAKDTG

-509 DELLAKA
+509 DTLLAKA

-533 RITQERRFEIEFER
+533 RITPERRFEIEFER

-568 FSNMENTIVQNELV
+568 FSNMENNIVPNESV
-582 RERFENEQFK
+582 REKFENERFK

-611 DISYNYHNLKYYYLY
+611 DINYNQHNLKYYYLY

-637 RVNVSRVFKFK
+637 KVNVSRVFKFK

-656 IQKNRKALKLSFK
+656 IQKNKRALKLSFK
-669 RSIKT
+669 RMIKS
-674 KLKFIKNNKTRINLK
+674 KIKFIKNKKTRISLK

-703 MGPER
+703 KDLVI
-708 SSELEPKKQQTEDY
+708 SSVSDQKKQQMEDY
-722 MITNY
+722 MITHY

>member
-7 KLVLGN
+7 KLILGN
-13 NITYMSA
+13 NVTYMSA

-38 NDADKYLDKYL
+38 NDADKYLDKYI

-54 NDTDGILYTDS
+54 NDADGILYTDS
-65 IFNNPKSMIIFGEYL
+65 IFDNPKSMIVFGEYL
-80 WLMFIREYKKMNDYQ
+80 WLMFIREYRKMNDYQ

-105 YTKDNIANALTHSFK
+105 YTKDNIANALTYSFK
-120 EIEMDEDYDMDIDN
+120 EIEVDDDYDINIHDG
-134 SSLVDLSKIYGS
+134 SLIDLSKIYGS
-146 ESKKL
+146 ESRKL
-151 REKYLKRYLKYPKS
+151 REKYLKRYLKSPKS
-165 KGDTYP
+165 KGNTYP

-183 LYDFHFEYFKKGV
+183 LYDFHFEYFKKGL
-196 YYSKEETHFYLTVPY
+196 YYSKEETHFYLNVPY

-226 ENNAGTLW
+226 ENNTNTLW

-249 IDHEKLML
+249 NDHEKLML
-257 RREYATIF
+257 RREFATIF
-265 GKGGRP
+265 GKGGQP
-271 KTIDHENV
+271 KTIDNENV

-286 DEAYI
+286 DEAHI
-291 MKALKQQMASKQ
+291 IKALKQQMASRQ
-303 YFRINGN
+303 YIKINGN
-310 YYTADGRSYIQ
+310 YHTTDGRSYII
-321 QGFDTNLTD
+321 QGLDT
-330 DSSITTRYTY
+330 SSTS
-340 NDYYSLYSTNSSAT
+340 DYYGLYSTNSRET
-354 FGYDSTVSTINSSY
+354 FRYNSTSSTINSSY
-368 NDYEDMVSYLENNR
+368 NAYEDLIGYVEDSRLEMQNFV
-382 SEMRSYTTRSV
+382 TRSV

-398 NKKKKKTRKIDSKFI
+398 NKKKKKKKTRKIDSKFI

-451 KELISKSK
+451 QELISKSK

-466 AYDLIVLAKDTG
+466 AYDLSVLAKDTG

-509 DELLAKA
+509 DTLLAKA

-523 NYYLYFENKK
+523 NYCLYFENKK
-533 RITQERRFEIEFER
+533 RITPERRFEIEFER

-568 FSNMENTIVQNELV
+568 FSNMENNIVPNESV
-582 RERFENEQFK
+582 REKFEKERFK

-601 KFLQRELGFE
+601 KFLQREFGFE
-611 DISYNYHNLKYYYLY
+611 DINYNQHNLKYYYLY
-626 KAFIKYFKPDT
+626 KAFIKHFKPST

-656 IQKNRKALKLSFK
+656 IQKNRKTLKLSFK
-669 RSIKT
+669 RMVKT
-674 KLKFIKNNKTRINLK
+674 KIKFIKNKKTRISLK
-689 GQSKWRRLRNLKNI
+689 GQSKWRHLRNLKNI
-703 MGPER
+703 KDLEI
-708 SSELEPKKQQTEDY
+708 SSILDQQKQQMEDY

>member
-38 NDADKYLDKYL
+38 NDADKYLDKYI

-54 NDTDGILYTDS
+54 NDADGILYTDS
-65 IFNNPKSMIIFGEYL
+65 IFNNPKSMIVFGEYL
-80 WLMFIREYKKMNDYQ
+80 WLMFIREYRKMNDYQ

-105 YTKDNIANALTHSFK
+105 YTKDNIANALIYSFK
-120 EIEMDEDYDMDIDN
+120 EIEIDEDYDMNIHDAG
-134 SSLVDLSKIYGS
+134 LVDLSKIYGS
-146 ESKKL
+146 ESRKL
-151 REKYLKRYLKYPKS
+151 REKYLKRYLKYPKLKS
-165 KGDTYP
+165 DTYP

-183 LYDFHFEYFKKGV
+183 LYDFHFEYFKKGL

-226 ENNAGTLW
+226 ENNTNTLW

-249 IDHEKLML
+249 NDHEKLML
-257 RREYATIF
+257 RREFATIF
-265 GKGGRP
+265 GKGGQL
-271 KTIDHENV
+271 KTINNENV

-286 DEAYI
+286 DEAHI
-291 MKALKQQMASKQ
+291 IKALKQQMASRQ
-303 YFRINGN
+303 YIKINGN
-310 YYTADGRSYIQ
+310 YHTTDGRSYII
-321 QGFDTNLTD
+321 QGFDTNST
-330 DSSITTRYTY
+330 
-340 NDYYSLYSTNSSAT
+340 NDYYGLYSTNSRET
-354 FGYDSTVSTINSSY
+354 FRYNTTSSTINSSY

-382 SEMRSYTTRSV
+382 SEMGSYATRIL

-398 NKKKKKTRKIDSKFI
+398 KKKKTRKIDSKFI

-459 YLDNFSI
+459 HLDNFSI
-466 AYDLIVLAKDTG
+466 AYDLMVLAKDTG

-533 RITQERRFEIEFER
+533 RITPERRFEIEFER
-547 LLKEESRTKLKSSE
+547 LLKEESRAKLKSSE
-561 DNSIVSF
+561 DNSVVSF
-568 FSNMENTIVQNELV
+568 FSNMENNIIQNGSV
-582 RERFENEQFK
+582 RERFESEQFK

-601 KFLQRELGFE
+601 KFLQREFGFE
-611 DISYNYHNLKYYYLY
+611 DVSYTYHNLKYYYLY
-626 KAFIKYFKPDT
+626 KAFIKHFKPDT

-656 IQKNRKALKLSFK
+656 IQKNKRALKLSFK
-669 RSIKT
+669 RMIKS
-674 KLKFIKNNKTRINLK
+674 KIKFIKNKKTRISLK

-703 MGPER
+703 KDLEI
-708 SSELEPKKQQTEDY
+708 SSILDQKKQQMEDY
-722 MITNY
+722 MITHY